1 MKSELRKKTIAERDA
16 IPPERRQEL
25 ARALWSHVEAMPEY
39 RDAVSI
45 LATMPIGS
53 EWSTTP
59 LLRRAAAAGKK
70 IVLPRIGKEPPKRL
84 ELFEVP
90 NLATDLKP
98 GVWNIPE
105 PDPERCRPVRL
116 SDVDF
121 ALVPALLADP
131 AGYRLGYGAGYF
143 DGLLAGRALRPLCVI
158 ALPARFI
165 VDAVPREPHDVPVDR
180 VIDETGR
187 VYSRR
192 EPG

>member
-1 MKSELRKKTIAERDA
+1 MKAELRKKTIAERDA
-16 IPPERRQEL
+16 IAPEQRQQI
-25 ARALWSHVEAMPEY
+25 ARALWSHVEAMAEY
-39 RDAVSI
+39 RDAASI

-70 IVLPRIGKEPPKRL
+70 IVLPRISKTPPKKL

-90 NLATDLKP
+90 NLATDLKS

-105 PDPERCRPVRL
+105 PDPERCRAVTL
-116 SDVDF
+116 ADVDF

-131 AGYRLGYGAGYF
+131 AGYRIGYGAGYF
-143 DGLLAGRALRPLCVI
+143 DGLLTGRGVRPFCVI

-165 VDAVPREPHDVPVDR
+165 VESVPREPHDVPVDR

-187 VYSRR
+187 VRSRGR
-192 EPG
+192 A

>member
-1 MKSELRKKTIAERDA
+1 MKAELRKKTIAERDA
-16 IPPERRQEL
+16 IAPQRRQEL
-25 ARALWSHVEAMPEY
+25 ARALWSHVESMAEY
-39 RDAVSI
+39 RDAASI

-59 LLRRAAAAGKK
+59 LLRRAAAAGTK
-70 IVLPRIGKEPPKRL
+70 IVLPRISKTPPKKL

-105 PDPERCRPVRL
+105 PDPGRCRTVTL

-131 AGYRLGYGAGYF
+131 AGYRIGYGAGYF
-143 DGLLAGRALRPLCVI
+143 DGLLAGRGVRPLCVI

-165 VDAVPREPHDVPVDR
+165 VESVPHEPHDVPVDR
-180 VIDETGR
+180 LVDETGR
-187 VYSRR
+187 ILTR
-192 EPG
+192 ERA

>member
-1 MKSELRKKTIAERDA
+1 MKAELRKKTIAERDA
-16 IPPERRQEL
+16 IAPQQRQQI
-25 ARALWSHVEAMPEY
+25 ARALWSHVEAMAEY
-39 RDAVSI
+39 RDAASI

-70 IVLPRIGKEPPKRL
+70 IVLPRISNAKPKKL

-105 PDPERCRPVRL
+105 PDPERCRPVTL
-116 SDVDF
+116 ADVDF

-131 AGYRLGYGAGYF
+131 DGYRIGYGAGYF
-143 DGLLAGRALRPLCVI
+143 DGLLTGRGARPLCVI
-158 ALPARFI
+158 ALPSRFI
-165 VDAVPREPHDVPVDR
+165 VESVPHEPHDVPVDR

-187 VYSRR
+187 VRSHERA
-192 EPG
+192 

>member
-1 MKSELRKKTIAERDA
+1 MKAELRKKTIAQRDA
-16 IPPERRQEL
+16 IPPARRQEL
-25 ARALWSHVEAMPEY
+25 ARALSASIEALPEF

-70 IVLPRIGKEPPKRL
+70 IVLPRISPPPKKL
-84 ELFEVP
+84 ELYEVP

-105 PDPERCRPVRL
+105 PDPDRCPRVQL
-116 SDVDF
+116 ADVDF

-131 AGYRLGYGAGYF
+131 AGYRLGYGAGFF

-158 ALPARFI
+158 AIPSQFI
-165 VDAVPREPHDVPVDR
+165 VDEVPREAHDVPVDR

-187 VYSRR
+187 VFQRR
-192 EPG
+192 DSA

>member
-1 MKSELRKKTIAERDA
+1 VKAELRKKTIAERDA
-16 IPPERRQEL
+16 IAPARRQEI
-25 ARALWSHVEAMPEY
+25 ARILSAAIEAMPEY
-39 RDAVSI
+39 REAASF

-70 IVLPRIGKEPPKRL
+70 IVLPRISKEPPKRL
-84 ELFEVP
+84 EIYEVP
-90 NLATDLKP
+90 DLAKDLQP

-105 PDPERCRPVRL
+105 PNPERCRRVEL
-116 SDVDF
+116 ADVDF
-121 ALVPALLADP
+121 ALIPALLADP

-158 ALPARFI
+158 AIASQF
-165 VDAVPREPHDVPVDR
+165 VVEGVPREPHDVPVDR

-187 VYSRR
+187 VFSRR
-192 EPG
+192 EAA

>member
-1 MKSELRKKTIAERDA
+1 MKAELRKKTIAERDA
-16 IPPERRQEL
+16 LAPARRQEI
-25 ARALWSHVEAMPEY
+25 ARALCAALEAMPEY

-70 IVLPRIGKEPPKRL
+70 IVLPRISKTPPKKL

-105 PDPERCRPVRL
+105 PDPERCRTVTL

-131 AGYRLGYGAGYF
+131 AGYRIGYGAGYF
-143 DGLLAGRALRPLCVI
+143 DGLLAGRGVRPLCVI

-165 VDAVPREPHDVPVDR
+165 VESVPHEPHDVPVDR
-180 VIDETGR
+180 LVDETGR
-187 VYSRR
+187 ILTR
-192 EPG
+192 ERA